1 MFVRVTDMCIYVHE
15 YIYIYTHIVCDTRDT
30 EPYIVFIWRPTSALR
45 KKSTDLYCGTFF
57 CNSNGIEFTCDKE
70 HNEFDV
76 VVLFVAKDPRKKKNN
91 LVRVGTRV
99 ICEEET

>member
-15 YIYIYTHIVCDTRDT
+15 YIYIYTYR
-30 EPYIVFIWRPTSALR
+30 LR
-45 KKSTDLYCGTFF
+45 YSRYRAVVYSFYLAPDECSSKKSTDLYCGTFF